1 MDREILFRGK
11 SLDFGDWLCGYI
23 RQYENGKITICDFEK
38 NRLWFVDPSTVGQF
52 TGLIDK
58 NGTKIFE
65 GDILHFWSE
74 YTESYLG
81 KCVVKYG
88 KFNCS
93 CCNGVFGWYL
103 EGGDIRDLEGNS
115 IIKYEI
121 CGNIHD
127 NPELLEGGVEN
138 AAD

>member
-11 SLDFGDWLCGYI
+11 RQSDGVWEYGFYYAKPIQEKHFILLGENQWLVKK
-23 RQYENGKITICDFEK
+23 ES
-38 NRLWFVDPSTVGQF
+38 VSQF
-52 TGLIDK
+52 TGLYDK
-58 NGTKIFE
+58 NGTKISE

-81 KCVVKYG
+81 KCVVRYG

-93 CCNGVFGWYL
+93 CCDGVFGWYL

-127 NPELLEGGVEN
+127 NPELLEGGVEECG
-138 AAD
+138 